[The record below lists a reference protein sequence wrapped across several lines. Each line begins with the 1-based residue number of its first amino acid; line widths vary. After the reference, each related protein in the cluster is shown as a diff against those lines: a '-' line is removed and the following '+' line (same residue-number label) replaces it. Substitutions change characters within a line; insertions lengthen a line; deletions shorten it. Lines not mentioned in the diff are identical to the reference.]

1 MYYIPQVSKSGCGFA
16 CIKMLLAAV
25 HKDERYLY
33 LKEDENHGPYSLQ
46 ELVALAQ
53 SYNVTLI
60 GVKYEDKDDLRHLS
74 NFPLILSVKQENDS
88 LHAVLLKK
96 IRGKKAKLYD
106 PDLGVYWIK
115 IDQLIT
121 KWDGTALAINKVEE
135 HPFTNRI
142 IDVRDPKGEVISYIM
157 QAVAAIF
164 IALATFFVKPEGSY
178 LWPLI
183 FCALSL
189 LIEIFLRVLLLK
201 RMQKCDKYLRRFLP
215 YVKKRDYFEYYKRS
229 QEYKRSSLT
238 MGLNLVFYL
247 LVVILVITISLINSL
262 TFVVSIGAS
271 LICALIDVFFFTP
284 YKKAINKEL
293 EKHERELHFVKDVDD
308 MQMQVKTIEVRSYR
322 FAYLEFASKV
332 VFGAFFLVA
341 SFFISAID
349 HSLALTNIVFYTCVS
364 FLVYQYLVNL
374 FSYDYKLSDNMIAK
388 ARINNLIHQND
399 EIDGKRE

>member
-96 IRGKKAKLYD
+96 MRGKKAKLYD

-142 IDVRDPKGEVISYIM
+142 IDVRDSKGEVISYIM

-189 LIEIFLRVLLLK
+189 LTEIFLRVLLLK

-247 LVVILVITISLINSL
+247 LVVILVITISIINSL